1 MSAVNHPAI
10 IAYYDSF
17 LDNGCLYIVMELA
30 QRGDLAQLLTAHKP
44 QSVTRMD
51 VMHEALLRCV
61 RPLTDLSALS
71 CVVPQ
76 SSERV

>member
-44 QSVTRMD
+44 QSAD
-51 VMHEALLRCV
+51 KH
-61 RPLTDLSALS
+61 S
-71 CVVPQ
+71 Q
-76 SSERV
+76 